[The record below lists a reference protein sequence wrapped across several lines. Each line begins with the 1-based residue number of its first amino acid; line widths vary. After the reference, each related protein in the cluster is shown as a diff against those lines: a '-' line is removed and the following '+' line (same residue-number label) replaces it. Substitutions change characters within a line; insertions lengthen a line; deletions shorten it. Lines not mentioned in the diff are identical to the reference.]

1 MICKVKCLV
10 FCICLLALNA
20 KAQEY
25 FKTFDHINIAYS
37 DTGTGLPVILI
48 HGFISSGAS
57 WNNSIL
63 KQELQK
69 KGFRVIVP
77 DLRGN
82 GESDQPQDAQ
92 SYANDAEI
100 KDLRALADHLKLE
113 KYYAVG
119 YSRGAIV
126 LAKLLTS
133 EPRINKAVL
142 GGMGLDFTIADWS
155 RRLMFQ
161 KAFSGEEEPNAVTEG
176 AIDYAKSIGADLK
189 ILSYLQEFQPV
200 TSKEALQKIRSDV
213 LVIAGDM
220 DKDNGDPK
228 ELTQQIPGAI
238 LKIVPGSHNETKNTE
253 AFSEEVMSFLMK

>member
-10 FCICLLALNA
+10 FCICLLALNVT
-20 KAQEY
+20 AQEH
-25 FKTFDHINIAYS
+25 FKTFDNINLAYS
-37 DTGTGLPVILI
+37 DTGSGLPVILI

-63 KQELQK
+63 KKELQQ
-69 KGFRVIVP
+69 KGYRVIVP

-100 KDLRALADHLKLE
+100 KDLKALANHLKLE
-113 KYYAVG
+113 EFYAVG
-119 YSRGAIV
+119 YSRGAIL

-142 GGMGLDFTIADWS
+142 GGMGVDFTIADWS
-155 RRLMFQ
+155 RRIMFQ
-161 KAFSGEEEPNAVTEG
+161 KAFSGEEKPNEITEG
-176 AIDYAKSIGADLK
+176 AIDYAKSIGADLN
-189 ILSYLQEFQPV
+189 ILGYLQEFQPV
-200 TSKEALQKIRSDV
+200 TSIEELNKIKSSV
-213 LVIAGDM
+213 LVLAGDM

-228 ELTQQIPGAI
+228 DLAQQIPGAI
-238 LKIVPGSHNETKNTE
+238 LKIVPGGHNETKNTK
-253 AFSEEVMSFLMK
+253 AFSEEVILFLQK